1 MNRQKILNPRLAAA
15 ETINSVLSQGRS
27 LSDAL
32 EQQLPAVGERNRA
45 LAQALAYGVLRH
57 LPQLEA
63 IAESLLRKP
72 FRSKDSIVYA
82 LLLTGLYQ
90 LLHMRV
96 PDHAAVAETVSACKS
111 LKRPWAVGVLN
122 GVMRGFLR
130 DRDNWQQRLQTPE
143 LKLAHPEWL
152 VKQLRQAWGDEAD
165 EVMQNANRQ
174 APMWLR
180 VDIGNQSRDDYLKTL
195 QDAGMTA
202 NSGPHSAAA
211 ICLEKA
217 TGVENLP
224 GFEEGACSV
233 QDAAAQL
240 AAELLAPQNGDR
252 ILDACAAPGGKT
264 GHLLEYCPE
273 PELLI
278 ALDKDGAR
286 VGRIQENLE
295 RLGRSAELVDEDA
308 AEPEKWWDGTPFDR
322 ILLDVPCSAT
332 GVIRRH
338 PDIKWLR
345 QEDDIKALQQ
355 EQARILKA
363 IWPLLKPG
371 GRLVYA
377 TCSILPV
384 ENSEQIDHFLKTHDD
399 AREETIDA
407 DWGRACQHGRQILPG
422 EDDMDGFYY
431 ACLSKSTD

>member
-1 MNRQKILNPRLAAA
+1 MAPSADATCLASVAIERPQAAA
-15 ETINSVLSQGRS
+15 TASKPGCATRDAIDASPPAPTARTACGATPDSASQSRSAWDRAGSVSAS
-27 LSDAL
+27 TAT
-32 EQQLPAVGERNRA
+32 LPAA
-45 LAQALAYGVLRH
+45 
-57 LPQLEA
+57 
-63 IAESLLRKP
+63 S
-72 FRSKDSIVYA
+72 
-82 LLLTGLYQ
+82 
-90 LLHMRV
+90 
-96 PDHAAVAETVSACKS
+96 
-111 LKRPWAVGVLN
+111 
-122 GVMRGFLR
+122 
-130 DRDNWQQRLQTPE
+130 
-143 LKLAHPEWL
+143 
-152 VKQLRQAWGDEAD
+152 
-165 EVMQNANRQ
+165 
-174 APMWLR
+174 
-180 VDIGNQSRDDYLKTL
+180 
-195 QDAGMTA
+195 
-202 NSGPHSAAA
+202 
-211 ICLEKA
+211 
-217 TGVENLP
+217 
-224 GFEEGACSV
+224 
-233 QDAAAQL
+233 AAAQL

-384 ENSEQIDHFLKTHDD
+384 ENSEQIDHFLKTHND